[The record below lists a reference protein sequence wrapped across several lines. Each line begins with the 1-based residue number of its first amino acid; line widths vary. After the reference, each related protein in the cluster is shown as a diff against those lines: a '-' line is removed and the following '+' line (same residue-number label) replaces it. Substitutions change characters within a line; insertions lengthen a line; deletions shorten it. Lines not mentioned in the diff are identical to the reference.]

1 MKISKK
7 FLFIPALAA
16 LGVIYS
22 AIFPINRMSAESGL
36 PYIGYVFW
44 FSLIATIALF
54 AIAIIRR
61 ELPRLDW
68 VHIRAYLAIGA
79 VAVAI
84 PVPLL
89 AFVAPKLPVGILTLL
104 LILVPLITYLLSYLA
119 RIEQFRITGVVGLL
133 FGLGGMLL
141 VLIPDVSLPE
151 REMVGWVL
159 LALLAP
165 VCFAS
170 ANTLAVFLR
179 PPDAS
184 ATSMAAG
191 MSAGATV
198 LLAPA
203 MLGMGQ
209 VFVPPVAEFDGNLA
223 ILLAAAI
230 TASTTCFWFIL
241 VRITG
246 PVFFSQFNYFIVLA
260 GFGWGI
266 LLYDE
271 QHSIYV
277 WLATALTFAGL
288 AIFLRGSSLA
298 SSRPSEVEAT

>member
-1 MKISKK
+1 M
-7 FLFIPALAA
+7 LAVM
-16 LGVIYS
+16 GVTYS
-22 AIFPINRMSAESGL
+22 AIFPVNLMSANNGV

-44 FSLIATIALF
+44 FSLIATVALF
-54 AIAIIRR
+54 AVAILRR
-61 ELPRLDW
+61 ELPRLTW
-68 VHIRAYLAIGA
+68 VHARAYLAIGA

-89 AFVAPKLPVGILTLL
+89 AFVAPKLPVGIITLL
-104 LILVPLITYLLSYLA
+104 LILVPLVTYFLSYLA
-119 RIEQFRITGVVGLL
+119 RIEKFRITGVIGLL

-203 MLGMGQ
+203 MVGMGQ
-209 VFVPPVAEFDGNLA
+209 TIIFPVEAFDGNLA
-223 ILLAAAI
+223 IVLAAAI
-230 TASTTCFWFIL
+230 TASTTIFWFIL

-260 GFGWGI
+260 GFGWGYF
-266 LLYDE
+266 LYGE
-271 QHSIYV
+271 QPSLYV
-277 WLATALTFAGL
+277 WLATALTFVGL
-288 AIFLRGSSLA
+288 AIFLRGASLA
-298 SSRPSEVEAT
+298 DNEAAEVETA

>member
-1 MKISKK
+1 MNIPKK

-16 LGVIYS
+16 MGVTYS
-22 AIFPINRMSAESGL
+22 AIFPVNRMSAESGV

-44 FSLIATIALF
+44 FSLIATVALL
-54 AIAIIRR
+54 AIAILRR
-61 ELPRLDW
+61 ELPSLSWAHVRS
-68 VHIRAYLAIGA
+68 YLAIGA

-89 AFVAPKLPVGILTLL
+89 AFVAPKLPVGVLTLL
-104 LILVPLITYLLSYLA
+104 LILVPLITYLLSYIA
-119 RIEQFRITGVVGLL
+119 RVERFRITGVIGLL
-133 FGLGGMLL
+133 FGLAGMLL

-170 ANTLAVFLR
+170 ANTLAVLLR
-179 PPDAS
+179 PPAAS
-184 ATSMAAG
+184 AAAMAAG

-203 MLGMGQ
+203 MIGMGQ
-209 VFVPPVAEFDGNLA
+209 AFVFPVEELNGNLA
-223 ILLAAAI
+223 ILIAAAI

-277 WLATALTFAGL
+277 WLATALTFFGL

-298 SSRPSEVEAT
+298 SSIPAKAEAA